1 MIKYKSPFKEVQKNI
16 SENEIASIVINCAI
30 IDTRN
35 TLRHCDLA
43 VKSSK
48 MNKKT
53 IEFNVIFN
61 KLK

>member
-48 MNKKT
+48 MNKKPF
-53 IEFNVIFN
+53 E
-61 KLK
+61 LK